1 MVRCVRVSRQRPARP
16 LLALGLP
23 LGFRRRAGGNSKI
36 CFRARFAWS
45 PIVSRMADI
54 SKIEWTDSTFNPWI
68 GCQHASPGCDHC
80 YAEQQNIFRKW
91 AADGAWGP
99 HAERRRTSVAN
110 WKKPVVWNTD
120 GRHFERTHGR
130 RRRVFCA
137 SLADVF
143 DNKVPVGW
151 RTDLFRLIRDTPNL
165 DWQLLTKRPQNIA
178 NMLPPD
184 WGTAGYPNVWL
195 GATTEDE
202 KHYRMRWPVLAR
214 VPAVVHFISYEPAIG
229 SLGRSSGAKFF
240 HAARRSRFGQITC
253 VNINKTTTTSGT
265 PSNQSMIGIS
275 ASRLLIRQ
283 HRLASNARVVAK
295 FPTDR

>member
-1 MVRCVRVSRQRPARP
+1 
-16 LLALGLP
+16 
-23 LGFRRRAGGNSKI
+23 
-36 CFRARFAWS
+36 
-45 PIVSRMADI
+45 MADT

-110 WKKPVVWNTD
+110 WKKPVVRNTD

-143 DNKVPVGW
+143 DNKVPVDW

-165 DWQLLTKRPQNIA
+165 DWQLLTKRPENIA

-229 SLGRSSGAKFF
+229 SLGRINLTGSYPDWIIAGGESGPKARITGGQWARAVRDECRDLGIPFF
-240 HAARRSRFGQITC
+240 FRQWGICDSNPLVLEQGMSKEDASVIDTHGKGGGLLDGQI
-253 VNINKTTTTSGT
+253 V
-265 PSNQSMIGIS
+265 
-275 ASRLLIRQ
+275 RQ
-283 HRLASNARVVAK
+283 
-295 FPTDR
+295 FPTFRPGAQSKLNVA

>member
-1 MVRCVRVSRQRPARP
+1 
-16 LLALGLP
+16 
-23 LGFRRRAGGNSKI
+23 
-36 CFRARFAWS
+36 
-45 PIVSRMADI
+45 MADT

-80 YAEQQNIFRKW
+80 YAEQQNTFRKW

-99 HAERRRTSVAN
+99 HAERRRTSVVN
-110 WKKPVVWNTD
+110 WKKPVVWNAD
-120 GRHFERTHGR
+120 GRRFERTHGR

-143 DNKVPVGW
+143 DNKVPAGW

-178 NMLPPD
+178 NMLPTD
-184 WGTAGYPNVWL
+184 WGEAGYPNVWL
-195 GATTEDE
+195 GTTTEDE

-229 SLGRSSGAKFF
+229 SLGRINLAGSYPDWIIAGGESGPKARVMGGQWARAVRDECRDLGIPFF
-240 HAARRSRFGQITC
+240 FKQWGICDSNPLVFEQGMSKKDAAVIDTHGKGGGLLDGQI
-253 VNINKTTTTSGT
+253 V
-265 PSNQSMIGIS
+265 
-275 ASRLLIRQ
+275 RQ
-283 HRLASNARVVAK
+283 
-295 FPTDR
+295 FPTFRPGAQSKLNVA